1 MLEVIPYIYILDAG
15 GGAARSFRFQISD
28 FRSRPFRTITSML
41 KPSAHG
47 FLISDL
53 LFPISDRFWTLA
65 LRFQLSAFRTP
76 SGRRA
81 GAKAPARL
89 DSGPR
94 ISDFG
99 HPISDFRPPISAS
112 GSQPS
117 ALSLPITEFL
127 QNYCVFTAFW
137 NTDFRFRTS
146 ANPKRANSQTSKQL
160 SAHI

>member
-1 MLEVIPYIYILDAG
+1 
-15 GGAARSFRFQISD
+15 
-28 FRSRPFRTITSML
+28 ML

-53 LFPISDRFWTLA
+53 RFPISA
-65 LRFQLSAFRTP
+65 VRFQLSAFRTP

-127 QNYCVFTAFW
+127 QNYCVFTVILDLGPPFSDLGNANFPTSQRS
-137 NTDFRFRTS
+137 NSFPHIFRYIYIYIYSHRFPNRGWG
-146 ANPKRANSQTSKQL
+146 K
-160 SAHI
+160 